1 MAKTVKKNAGR
12 YSRRKTKKRSAAA
25 YKRITGTPYKRKT
38 VKRSSRS
45 KQVKRNPAPTLRK
58 ITKSTGWMAG
68 PPGTGTQVKFKN
80 NKGKREVYIRRKP
93 RAKKGKR

>member
-25 YKRITGTPYKRKT
+25 YERITGTRYKRKT

-45 KQVKRNPAPTLRK
+45 KQVKRNPPTLRK

-93 RAKKGKR
+93 LAKKGKR